1 MSKLILA
8 KTENLQ
14 LNYPDLKTGEI
25 CEAIVVMRKVMCIEV
40 LDNNKHTQIIE
51 MREDLLESE
60 V

>member
-14 LNYPDLKTGEI
+14 LNYPDSKTGEI
-25 CEAIVVMRKVMCIEV
+25 CEAIVVMRKVMCLEV